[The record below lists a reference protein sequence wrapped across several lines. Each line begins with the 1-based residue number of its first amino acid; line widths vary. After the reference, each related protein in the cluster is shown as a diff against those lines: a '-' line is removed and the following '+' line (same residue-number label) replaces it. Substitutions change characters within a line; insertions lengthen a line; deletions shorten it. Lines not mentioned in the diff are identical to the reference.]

1 MSSIRF
7 ARTLDPGPYAKQYGD
22 AKLVQI
28 TDFLAPDVANSLA
41 RSFETLPWQ
50 LICQNET
57 GQNILYSKEE
67 WANLSQPQRVAIA
80 KGMHERAARNLG
92 YTYMTFPM
100 IDAYLQRRV
109 PDHPIHALTE
119 FLNSPE
125 LLTFAGQVIGHPHLT
140 KASAHASRY
149 GPGHYLTRH
158 TDEGELRERRAAYTL
173 GFSRKWEPD
182 WGGLLLFLDD
192 DLNIPRGFLPRFNTL
207 TIFDGLQPH
216 AVTSVAAFAPH
227 PRLTVT
233 GWFRDD
239 PPAA

>member
-7 ARTLDPGPYAKQYGD
+7 ARGHDPGQYAKQYAD

-28 TDFLAPDVANSLA
+28 ADFLEPEVAQALS

-50 LICQNET
+50 LICQDEA
-57 GQNILYSKEE
+57 GQNVLFSKEQ
-67 WANLSQPQRVAIA
+67 WAGLPQEKRTAIMR
-80 KGMHERAARNLG
+80 GMAERAARNLG
-92 YTYMTFPM
+92 FTYLTFPM
-100 IDAYLQRRV
+100 IEAYLQRQA
-109 PDHPIHALTE
+109 PDHPMHALTE

-125 LLTFAGQVIGHPHLT
+125 LLGFAGEIIGHPNLT
-140 KASAHASRY
+140 KTSAHATWY

-158 TDEGELRERRAAYTL
+158 TDEGDLRERRAAYTL
-173 GFSRKWEPD
+173 GFSRTWEPD

-192 DLNIPRGFLPRFNTL
+192 DMNISRGFLPRFNTL
-207 TIFDGLQPH
+207 TIFDGLQVH
-216 AVTSVAAFAPH
+216 TVSSVSTFAPL

-239 PPAA
+239 PPVG